1 MQMSTI
7 SPAYPPSSPYRFR
20 VGVKQTCV
28 PISVALSASS
38 RPHHHHQEMSNTGL
52 QTEHSLP
59 CADTDSI
66 ESREQGEDSLADSS
80 ISPQLPA
87 NDIPHPYPVSGT
99 SLPYPGP
106 RCSHFSLHR
115 TLCAIRHPDRLLCKN
130 GAFADCLPKVLED

>member
-1 MQMSTI
+1 MQISTI

-20 VGVKQTCV
+20 AGVKQTCF
-28 PISVALSASS
+28 PISATLSASS

-59 CADTDSI
+59 CADIDSI
-66 ESREQGEDSLADSS
+66 ESREQGEDSLADFS

-99 SLPYPGP
+99 SLTSLSWAPVQ
-106 RCSHFSLHR
+106 SFFSPQDPMCHSPSR
-115 TLCAIRHPDRLLCKN
+115 QATVQKWGIC
-130 GAFADCLPKVLED
+130 